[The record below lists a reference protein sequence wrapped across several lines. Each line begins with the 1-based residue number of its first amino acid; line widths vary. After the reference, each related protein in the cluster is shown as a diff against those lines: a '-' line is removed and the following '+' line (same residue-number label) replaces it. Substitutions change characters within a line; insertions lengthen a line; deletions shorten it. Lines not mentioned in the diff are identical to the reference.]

1 MKDFIKNRWK
11 VLLFV
16 VILIVLLLVIY
27 FVFKKVSFAKQ
38 EYVGTY
44 YKVIYDGSWSGNA
57 KDDNLIL
64 NHRKSKGTI
73 NIYSKVLDSELIDV
87 NLEDIISDVISSLS
101 EQNKGYKLISKV
113 HKNDKYD
120 SYYLIYEKD
129 NDQSM
134 VGIFKQDNI
143 LIFVVYN
150 NSSDYFDIVMDSV
163 DSIIDSLE
171 IFSGER

>member
-11 VLLFV
+11 VILFV
-16 VILIVLLLVIY
+16 IILIVILLIIY

-38 EYVGTY
+38 EYVGNY
-44 YKVIYDGSWSGNA
+44 YKVVYDGSWRGNT

-73 NIYSKVLDSELIDV
+73 NIYYKLLDNELIDV
-87 NLEDIISDVISSLS
+87 NLEDIISDIISSLN
-101 EQNKGYKLISKV
+101 EQNDGYKMISKV

-134 VGIFKQDNI
+134 VSIFKQDNV
-143 LIFVVYN
+143 LVFVVYN

>member
-16 VILIVLLLVIY
+16 VILLVLLVVLY
-27 FVFKKVSFAKQ
+27 FVFKNVSFGKQ

-44 YKVIYDGSWSGNA
+44 YKVQYDSSWSSNT

-64 NHRKSKGTI
+64 KHRKSKGTI
-73 NIYSKVLDSELIDV
+73 NIYYKLLDSELIDA
-87 NLEDIISDVISSLS
+87 NLEDIISDIISSLS
-101 EQNKGYKLISKV
+101 EQNDGYKMISKV
-113 HKNDKYD
+113 HNTDKYD
-120 SYYLIYEKD
+120 SYYLIYEK
-129 NDQSM
+129 NNEQSL
-134 VGIFKQDNI
+134 VAIFKQDNV
-143 LIFVVYN
+143 LIFIVYN
-150 NSSDYFDIVMDSV
+150 NSSDYFDIVIDSV